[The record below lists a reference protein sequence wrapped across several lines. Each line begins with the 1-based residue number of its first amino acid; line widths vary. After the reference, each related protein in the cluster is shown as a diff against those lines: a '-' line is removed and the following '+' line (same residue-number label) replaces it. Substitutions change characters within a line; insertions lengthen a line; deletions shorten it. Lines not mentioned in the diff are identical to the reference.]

1 MSLKLAARLVVLDP
15 AKILDL
21 QENDTTV
28 HVEDL
33 SAFVPPGTLAILMV
47 PDRVSGTGSFKV
59 YHRSHPTTSH
69 ALTSEVAGLAT
80 IKDQEL
86 RWKNSVAN
94 DDWDIWLLG
103 YFVQRST
110 R

>member
-1 MSLKLAARLVVLDP
+1 MSLKLAARLVVLNP

-21 QENDTTV
+21 QENDLVAHT
-28 HVEDL
+28 EDL
-33 SAFVPPGTLAILMV
+33 SPFVPPETLALLIV
-47 PDRVSGTGSFKV
+47 PDKVSGTGSFQV
-59 YHRSHPTTSH
+59 YHRSDPTKAHSM
-69 ALTSEVAGLAT
+69 TSEVAGYVT

-86 RWKNSVAN
+86 KWKNSVAN

-103 YFVQRST
+103 YFMQRRT